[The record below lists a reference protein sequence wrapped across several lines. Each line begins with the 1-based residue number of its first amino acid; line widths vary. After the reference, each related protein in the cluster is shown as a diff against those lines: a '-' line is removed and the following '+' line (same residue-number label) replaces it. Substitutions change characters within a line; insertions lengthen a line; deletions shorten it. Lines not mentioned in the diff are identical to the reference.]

1 METSERLEQSK
12 IESFFEK
19 IEKLSVVQRI
29 MAAVGILVVIIAGF
43 VWYFIWPK
51 LGEISENQAKL
62 EKIEKQLNTAKRN
75 AAALKKFQEK
85 MKEAEAQ
92 FKTAMRALPEKE
104 EIPSLLTNISKSGKD
119 AGLEFLL
126 FEPKPEVRKE
136 FYAEIPVAINV
147 TGDYHDVAVFLDKV
161 ARLSRI
167 VNVRDISMGRA
178 KKNTELTTSC
188 TAVTYKFVEPVKES
202 DGKDKKKKTKKK
214 KTKKKRNKKS

>member
-1 METSERLEQSK
+1 METSEHSEQSK

-19 IEKLSVVQRI
+19 IEKLTVVQR
-29 MAAVGILVVIIAGF
+29 MLLAVGLILVIVAGF

-51 LGEISENQAKL
+51 LGQLSEYRTKL
-62 EKIEKQLNTAKRN
+62 EKIEKQLDTAKRN

-85 MKEAEAQ
+85 MQEAEAQ

-104 EIPSLLTNISKSGKD
+104 EIPSLLTSISKSGQD

-147 TGDYHDVAVFLDKV
+147 TGGYHDMAVFLDKV

-167 VNVRDISMGRA
+167 VNVRDISMGQT
-178 KKNTELTTSC
+178 KDGLDLNTSC
-188 TAVTYKFVEPVKES
+188 TAVTYKFVEGPPPE
-202 DGKDKKKKTKKK
+202 DPKKKKKKP
-214 KTKKKRNKKS
+214 KKRKRKK

>member
-19 IEKLSVVQRI
+19 IEKLTVVQRI
-29 MAAVGILVVIIAGF
+29 LIAVGLIVVIIAGF

-51 LGEISENQAKL
+51 LGQITEYQAKL
-62 EKIEKQLNTAKRN
+62 QKIEKQLDTAKRN

-104 EIPSLLTNISKSGKD
+104 EIPSLLTSISKSGQD

-147 TGDYHDVAVFLDKV
+147 TGGYHDMAVFLDKV

-167 VNVRDISMGRA
+167 VNVINISMGRT
-178 KKNTELTTSC
+178 KDSTDLNTSC
-188 TAVTYKFVEPVKES
+188 TAVTYKFVEAAPQTDSKS
-202 DGKDKKKKTKKK
+202 DKKKKRRRKKK
-214 KTKKKRNKKS
+214 KK

>member
-1 METSERLEQSK
+1 MDTPERLEQSK

-29 MAAVGILVVIIAGF
+29 LVAVGIMLIIIVAV
-43 VWYFIWPK
+43 VWYFIWPRLGQINEYQTK
-51 LGEISENQAKL
+51 LD
-62 EKIEKQLNTAKRN
+62 KIEKQLNTAKRN

-85 MKEAEAQ
+85 MQEAEAQ
-92 FKTAMRALPEKE
+92 FRTAMRALPEKE

-147 TGDYHDVAVFLDKV
+147 IGGYHDVAVFLDKV

-178 KKNTELTTSC
+178 KKSTELTTSC
-188 TAVTYKFVEPVKES
+188 TAVTYKFVEPSAEDKTK
-202 DGKDKKKKTKKK
+202 GKKKKKKK
-214 KTKKKRNKKS
+214 KKRKKRKKK

>member
-1 METSERLEQSK
+1 MIASERPEQSK

-19 IEKLSVVQRI
+19 IEKLTVVQRAL
-29 MAAVGILVVIIAGF
+29 MAVGIFLVIIVGF

-51 LGEISENQAKL
+51 LGEISTYRTKL
-62 EKIEKQLNTAKRN
+62 EKIEKQLSTAKRN

-104 EIPSLLTNISKSGKD
+104 EIPSLLTSISKSGQD

-147 TGDYHDVAVFLDKV
+147 TGGYHDLAVFLDKIS
-161 ARLSRI
+161 RLSRI
-167 VNVRDISMGRA
+167 VNVKDISMGRT
-178 KKNTELTTSC
+178 KEGTDLNTSC
-188 TAVTYKFVEPVKES
+188 TAVTYKFVEGPPPE
-202 DGKDKKKKTKKK
+202 DPKDKKKKKKK
-214 KTKKKRNKKS
+214 KKRSKKK